1 MNRRS
6 LQTTLLAGP
15 NQTWICAGGGTWQ
28 HGPTTTIHSTKS
40 DQQQLRFAHYF
51 AQLWRNGEKE
61 KYAKKSE
68 LSPAVASFCKKR
80 VENHWSGGRA
90 QRPLAAVGGNP
101 SLRRTHS
108 SQKQCKIL
116 PFLFRACSENMFF
129 VSFLELV
136 PKTMLFCFIL
146 KRSFPKQFKSLRF
159 ILRAHSQNNALPFHF
174 PTGCSDTWL
183 F

>member
-1 MNRRS
+1 MKKWRRRKICKEVRVITS
-6 LQTTLLAGP
+6 SGFFLQ
-15 NQTWICAGGGTWQ
+15 
-28 HGPTTTIHSTKS
+28 
-40 DQQQLRFAHYF
+40 
-51 AQLWRNGEKE
+51 
-61 KYAKKSE
+61 
-68 LSPAVASFCKKR
+68 KR

-90 QRPLAAVGGNP
+90 QRPLAAVGGNQ
-101 SLRRTHS
+101 SLRRTRS

-159 ILRAHSQNNALPFHF
+159 ILRAHSQNNAPPFHF
-174 PTGCSDTWL
+174 PTGWSDTWL